1 MKIVMSALMK
11 KAKHMD
17 VADLNKIAKTV
28 FPEIRTNMSKGSM
41 LKTIA
46 KVPSYE
52 LGKNYSWPND
62 YYGGMLWG
70 VWYAVPRTL
79 ETQVQWLHSKAFK
92 QESYEL
98 TDRAKEIS
106 NLIIE
111 QTGVY

>member
-1 MKIVMSALMK
+1 MT

-17 VADLNKIAKTV
+17 IADLNTIAKTV
-28 FPEIRTNMSKGSM
+28 CPEIRTNMSKGAM

-46 KVPSYE
+46 KMPSYDF
-52 LGKNYSWPND
+52 GKNYSWPDN

-79 ETQVQWLHSKAFK
+79 ETQVQWLHKNAFE
-92 QESYEL
+92 QENYEL
-98 TDRAKEIS
+98 TDRALEI
-106 NLIIE
+106 NDLIIQ